1 VLEVAAAS
9 VSWFG
14 EQGDVASWHR
24 IDGVNASAAANATGA
39 IHI

>member
-1 VLEVAAAS
+1 VAAAS
-9 VSWFG
+9 VSWYA
-14 EQGDVASWHR
+14 EPGDVDVWQR